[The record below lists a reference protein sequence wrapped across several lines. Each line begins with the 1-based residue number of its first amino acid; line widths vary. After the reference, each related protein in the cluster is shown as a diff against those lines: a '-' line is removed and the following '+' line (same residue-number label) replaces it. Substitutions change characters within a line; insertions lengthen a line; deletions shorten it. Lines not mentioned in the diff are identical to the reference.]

1 MSTTT
6 ATVAA
11 PAARP
16 GGVVGAVRDA
26 FPLRSVVLPWLVARL
41 LLVPALVLP
50 GPGKGPTP
58 GQLLA
63 MDGQWFRFIAL
74 DWYDRPYVSG
84 GWSEYPFFPL
94 YPAMSGVLMDL
105 GMPDTVALAGMSW
118 LAALLASAGAYR
130 LASRHLDPSVAS
142 WVPWFVALAPGGV
155 AMVLGYADSLWLA
168 ATLWALVL
176 AEDRRWWAAGIV
188 AAVAT
193 ASRPNGVV
201 TVLALVVAVLVARAG
216 WRAVVACGVPSAI
229 FLAWWMWW
237 LHGATGDAF
246 VFWSA
251 KDAWD
256 ELSLGGLLT
265 DPLDHEVGLFHL
277 TVALVVLVPYAM
289 RVRRQPAAWAV
300 VVAGTVAPPLVL
312 GVEGLARYVTM
323 AFPIPFAVADVL
335 VGRSRALAAA
345 FLAAS
350 SAATVAL
357 ALLVVSRS
365 WVP

>member
-1 MSTTT
+1 MATTT
-6 ATVAA
+6 VPTDA
-11 PAARP
+11 PATGP
-16 GGVVGAVRDA
+16 GVLAGVRAV
-26 FPLRSVVLPWLVARL
+26 FPFTAVVLPWLLARV
-41 LLVPALVLP
+41 LLVPALVLG
-50 GPGKGPTP
+50 GPGSGVVP
-58 GQLLA
+58 GELIT
-63 MDGQWFRFIAL
+63 MDGQWFRLIAL
-74 DWYDRPYVSG
+74 DWYDRPYVAG

-105 GMPDTVALAGMSW
+105 GMPDTVALAGLSW

-130 LASRHLDPSVAS
+130 LASRHLDASVAS
-142 WVPWFVALAPGGV
+142 WVPWFLALAPGAV

-176 AEDRRWWAAGIV
+176 AEDRRWWAAGMV

-193 ASRPNGVV
+193 ASRPNGAV
-201 TVLALVVAVLVARAG
+201 TVLALVVAALVARAG

-229 FLAWWMWW
+229 FFAWWMSW

-256 ELSLGGLLT
+256 ELSLGGLLA
-265 DPLDHEVGLFHL
+265 DPLDHDVGLFHL
-277 TVALVVLVPYAM
+277 TVALAVLVPYAM

-345 FLAAS
+345 FLATS